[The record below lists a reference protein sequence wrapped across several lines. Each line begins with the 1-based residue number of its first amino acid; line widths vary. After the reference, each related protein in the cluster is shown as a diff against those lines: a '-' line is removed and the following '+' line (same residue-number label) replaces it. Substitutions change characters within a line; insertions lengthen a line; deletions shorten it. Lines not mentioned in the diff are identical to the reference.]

1 MRAGAR
7 AGEGMRGGGGGA
19 ARSRSGAAR
28 GHGRLAAAGLALSPV
43 PRSLLRCGV
52 SLAGPRHRPSLP
64 AGWRSPRRAQHPG
77 IVQASRPRATHRRE
91 KGGGGGRRGREGGS
105 ARAARRGHH
114 VTRGRVTPRA
124 PPCQRRPRPRGGEM
138 AGLTPPARQS
148 PAGLGRVL
156 GSAVASLSRWVGS
169 RVWTEPGGSAA
180 PPLEGGRSSC
190 GVVGV
195 AGAACAG
202 TAWLGSARL
211 GSVRRVRGRAG
222 HASGAGSCGALAR
235 ERHPLPC
242 SHLKIGGFLIPC
254 NRVLQVAQSTR

>member
-1 MRAGAR
+1 MAVWRRRGSRSPLSLARSFGAASR
-7 AGEGMRGGGGGA
+7 WQGPGTDRLSQRDGGAHAAHSTLGSCRPPGPAPPTGERRGGGGKEEG
-19 ARSRSGAAR
+19 
-28 GHGRLAAAGLALSPV
+28 
-43 PRSLLRCGV
+43 
-52 SLAGPRHRPSLP
+52 
-64 AGWRSPRRAQHPG
+64 
-77 IVQASRPRATHRRE
+77 
-91 KGGGGGRRGREGGS
+91 GREGGS